1 FDEAEDEAEATK
13 RKMTKL
19 VHGLEAGV
27 EDDDDEIENQITSIM
42 KSKTRVVEA
51 KKGSQGPTT
60 HANLGALEK
69 AKMLAQKISQDKNL
83 TGVVERDAASRT
95 AEAVMRGGE
104 AAPVTISAKA
114 VAQQLAEQ
122 LNEKLNYI
130 PSELHPGVDT
140 EQDVQ
145 YFEEELEI
153 NDFPQQVR
161 WRVCSR
167 ECIGQ
172 VQEYADVGISVKGS
186 FYPPN
191 KEPKDDDRKL
201 FLFIEARSELALTRA
216 KTEVIRIMKDSL
228 RQLASQARTGG
239 QQARVL
245 CFTRRFG
252 PLVAVDMADTVGG
265 ASGAG
270 GTRSLSRSGSLK
282 KEKKDDSFLDKITT
296 LGRGKK
302 KQVDEDEAKALDME
316 GREAI
321 DSSGIPVP
329 VNMLPENLH
338 MEEGEERRLVAP
350 ESRDDPRVK
359 EIISLLIDWIND
371 ELADQRIIVKDIQED
386 IFDGQVI
393 QKLLEK
399 FTGVKIEVP
408 EVSQSE
414 EGQRQKMRVVVTT
427 ANKILAQP
435 QYQTPKWTPEWIHGK
450 DLIAILQLLIAL
462 AIHFRAPIRFP
473 EYVKAQLLLVQ
484 KRDGQLKTR
493 YATEELTTSQTELG
507 LKGERDAF
515 DTLFDY
521 GPDKLAHVKS
531 SLVSFCNKHLNK
543 INLEVTDLETQ
554 FQDGVF
560 MVLMMGLL
568 EGYFVPLYSFHL
580 QVSTHQQKVQ
590 NVAFAFELMQ
600 DAGLQRPRTRP
611 EDIANGDLKSTLR
624 VLHSLFTKYKFV

>member
-1 FDEAEDEAEATK
+1 
-13 RKMTKL
+13 
-19 VHGLEAGV
+19 
-27 EDDDDEIENQITSIM
+27 
-42 KSKTRVVEA
+42 
-51 KKGSQGPTT
+51 
-60 HANLGALEK
+60 
-69 AKMLAQKISQDKNL
+69 
-83 TGVVERDAASRT
+83 
-95 AEAVMRGGE
+95 
-104 AAPVTISAKA
+104 
-114 VAQQLAEQ
+114 
-122 LNEKLNYI
+122 
-130 PSELHPGVDT
+130 
-140 EQDVQ
+140 
-145 YFEEELEI
+145 
-153 NDFPQQVR
+153 
-161 WRVCSR
+161 
-167 ECIGQ
+167 
-172 VQEYADVGISVKGS
+172 
-186 FYPPN
+186 
-191 KEPKDDDRKL
+191 
-201 FLFIEARSELALTRA
+201 
-216 KTEVIRIMKDSL
+216 
-228 RQLASQARTGG
+228 
-239 QQARVL
+239 
-245 CFTRRFG
+245 
-252 PLVAVDMADTVGG
+252 MADTVGG
-265 ASGAG
+265 ASGTG